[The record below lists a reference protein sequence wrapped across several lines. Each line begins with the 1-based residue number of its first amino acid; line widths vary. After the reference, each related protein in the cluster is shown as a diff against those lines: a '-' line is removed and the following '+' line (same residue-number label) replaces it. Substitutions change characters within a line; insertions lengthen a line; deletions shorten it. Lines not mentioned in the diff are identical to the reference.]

1 MVMAVDGTQEA
12 SISKPAKSLLRRVV
26 VPALIILL
34 GVAVLLYPV
43 VATQWN
49 NHLQQQAAEQYAEEM
64 RNRPPE
70 QRDPEIDK
78 AREYNSKLQGGPILD
93 PWLARISE
101 DNAEYQH
108 YLDQLGNA
116 PAMSQLTIPSIDL
129 RLPIYHGT
137 AEKTLQMGLG
147 HMYGTSLPLGGAGTH
162 TVVTGHTGITNATLF
177 DNLDKVKL
185 GDGLYLNT
193 FGEKLKYEVDEIEVV
208 LPDVTDSLGLYPGE
222 DKLTLITCTPYGINT
237 HRLLV
242 HAHRVPID
250 GTETEVFD
258 RRASIMQWWMWALI
272 VLALV
277 IVTWLLWWI
286 IRERRR
292 GSGKN

>member
-1 MVMAVDGTQEA
+1 MVMAVDGAQEA
-12 SISKPAKSLLRRVV
+12 SISKPAKSLLRRVI

-177 DNLDKVKL
+177 DNLDKVKR

-250 GTETEVFD
+250 DTETEVFD

-286 IRERRR
+286 IRQRRR

>member
-1 MVMAVDGTQEA
+1 MVMAVDGAQEA
-12 SISKPAKSLLRRVV
+12 SIDKPAKSLLRRVV

-78 AREYNSKLQGGPILD
+78 ARDYNSKLQGGPILD

-177 DNLDKVKL
+177 DNLDKVKR

-242 HAHRVPID
+242 HAHRVPMED
-250 GTETEVFD
+250 SETEVFD

-286 IRERRR
+286 RRERRR

>member
-1 MVMAVDGTQEA
+1 MTVEVDGAQEA
-12 SISKPAKSLLRRVV
+12 SISKPRKSLLQRVLL
-26 VPALIILL
+26 PALIILI

-49 NHLQQQAAEQYAEEM
+49 NHLQQQAAENYAEEM

-70 QRDPEIDK
+70 QLNPEIAK

-177 DNLDKVKL
+177 DNLDKVKR

-250 GTETEVFD
+250 DTETEVFD

-286 IRERRR
+286 MRERRR

>member
-1 MVMAVDGTQEA
+1 MVMAVDGAQEA
-12 SISKPAKSLLRRVV
+12 SIDKPAKSLLRRVV

-78 AREYNSKLQGGPILD
+78 ARDYNSKLQGGPILD

-177 DNLDKVKL
+177 DNLDKVKR

-250 GTETEVFD
+250 DTETEVFD

-286 IRERRR
+286 MRERRR

>member
-162 TVVTGHTGITNATLF
+162 TVVTGHTGITDATLF
-177 DNLDKVKL
+177 DNLDKVKR

-193 FGEKLKYEVDEIEVV
+193 FGEKLKYEVDDIEVV

-242 HAHRVPID
+242 HAHRVPMD
-250 GTETEVFD
+250 DTETEVFD

-286 IRERRR
+286 IRQRRR

>member
-1 MVMAVDGTQEA
+1 MVMAVDGAQEA
-12 SISKPAKSLLRRVV
+12 SISKPAKSLLRRVI

-177 DNLDKVKL
+177 DNLDKVKR

-242 HAHRVPID
+242 HAHRVPMD
-250 GTETEVFD
+250 DTETEVFD

-286 IRERRR
+286 MRERRR
-292 GSGKN
+292 ESGKN

>member
-1 MVMAVDGTQEA
+1 MVMAVDGAQEA
-12 SISKPAKSLLRRVV
+12 SKSKPAKSLLRRVV

-49 NHLQQQAAEQYAEEM
+49 NHLQQQAAEEYAEEM

-78 AREYNSKLQGGPILD
+78 ARDYNSKLQGGPILD

-177 DNLDKVKL
+177 DNLDKVKR

-242 HAHRVPID
+242 HAHRVPMD
-250 GTETEVFD
+250 DTETEVFD

-272 VLALV
+272 VLAHV

-286 IRERRR
+286 MRERRR

>member
-1 MVMAVDGTQEA
+1 MVMAVDGAQEA
-12 SISKPAKSLLRRVV
+12 SISKPAKSLLRRVI

-177 DNLDKVKL
+177 DNLDKVKR

-242 HAHRVPID
+242 HAHRVPMD

-286 IRERRR
+286 MRERRR

>member
-1 MVMAVDGTQEA
+1 MTVEVDGAQEA
-12 SISKPAKSLLRRVV
+12 SISKPAKSLLRRVI

-78 AREYNSKLQGGPILD
+78 ARDYNSKLQGGPILD

-177 DNLDKVKL
+177 DNLDKVKR

-250 GTETEVFD
+250 DTETEVFD

-286 IRERRR
+286 MRERRR

>member
-1 MVMAVDGTQEA
+1 MVMAVDGAQEA

-49 NHLQQQAAEQYAEEM
+49 NYLQQQAAEQYAEEM

-147 HMYGTSLPLGGAGTH
+147 HMYGTSLPLGGVGTH
-162 TVVTGHTGITNATLF
+162 TVVTGHTGITDATLF
-177 DNLDKVKL
+177 DNLDKVKR

-250 GTETEVFD
+250 DTETEVFD

-286 IRERRR
+286 MRERRR